1 MTHTKR
7 FWKAYTT
14 FLSILASYFVFA
26 LWKKIVGEARLQEAT
41 ERLHRKNARRIE
53 TAILELKGLFIKMG
67 QMLSIMSNF
76 LPPAFTEGLERLQD
90 DVPPHPYEAIE
101 KRFLEEF
108 QKTPLEIFQ
117 KFEEAPIASAS
128 LGQVHVA
135 YLKDGTKVAVK
146 VQYPEIDAVVRDD
159 LVILRRIFAILHLLL
174 PAYGLKSVFE
184 EISEV
189 VLKELDYHVEAHN
202 IEMFRKNFAGQDTI
216 LFPEVFPEL
225 SSKKILTQRFVEGFK
240 VTSVPQI
247 EKEGIDPHDVAT
259 RLIHAFC
266 KQIFIDGHYHADP
279 HPGNILIR
287 RSDGRLQIILLDF
300 GATATISETM
310 RRGITSF
317 AEGLIRRDT
326 KLLAAA
332 MREMGFVARK
342 DNFDPFE
349 DLVEYFYSKLA
360 NLKIENFRK
369 LNLSEIHNLEDI
381 LELKKLKISFKDL
394 MNSFHVPKDWIL
406 LERTLL
412 LAMGLCAHLAPTLNP
427 IEIVLPYVEQFVLK
441 DRTFTEMVVDLTK
454 QVVLSYIQLP
464 HELHKTLKRLNEGN
478 LSVESK
484 GLEKH
489 TRQMYALGHQFLYG
503 FLGLG
508 LAGFSY
514 YWREQ
519 GIEDWARYG
528 LYGAGFFGAA
538 LLISFMRNRL

>member
-1 MTHTKR
+1 MTYTKR

-14 FLSILASYFVFA
+14 FLSILFSYLIFSF
-26 LWKKIVGEARLQEAT
+26 WKKIFGEMRLQEAS
-41 ERLHRKNARRIE
+41 EKLHRKNARRIE
-53 TAILELKGLFIKMG
+53 KAILELKGLFIKMG

-90 DVPPHPYEAIE
+90 DVPPHPYAAIE

-108 QKTPLEIFQ
+108 QKTPKEIFQ
-117 KFEEAPIASAS
+117 KFEETPIASAS

-146 VQYPEIDAVVRDD
+146 VQYPEIDEIVKDD
-159 LVILRRIFAILHLLL
+159 LVILRRIFAVLHLIL

-189 VLKELDYHVEAHN
+189 VLKELDYQVEAQN
-202 IEMFRKNFAGQDTI
+202 IEAFRKNFADQKTI
-216 LFPEVFPEL
+216 LFPEVFSEL
-225 SSKKILTQRFVEGFK
+225 SSKKVLTQKFVEGFK
-240 VTSVPQI
+240 VSSVQQI
-247 EKEGIDPHDVAT
+247 EKEGLDSREIAT
-259 RLIHAFC
+259 QLIHAFC
-266 KQIFIDGHYHADP
+266 KQIFIDGLYHADP

-287 RSDGRLQIILLDF
+287 KQDGSLQIILLDF
-300 GATATISETM
+300 GATATISENM
-310 RRGITSF
+310 RHGITSF

-326 KLLAAA
+326 KLLASA
-332 MREMGFVARK
+332 MREMGFVARQ
-342 DNFDPFE
+342 DSFDPFE

-369 LNLSEIHNLEDI
+369 LNISEIHNLEDI
-381 LELKKLKISFKDL
+381 LELKKLKISFRDL

-441 DRTFTEMVVDLTK
+441 DRTFTEVVVELTK

-464 HELHKTLKRLNEGN
+464 HELHKTLKRLNDGT
-478 LSVESK
+478 LSMESK
-484 GLEKH
+484 GLERH

-503 FLGLG
+503 FLSLASLG
-508 LAGFSY
+508 LSFHWGGQGFSDY
-514 YWREQ
+514 SAY
-519 GIEDWARYG
+519 A
-528 LYGAGFFGAA
+528 LYGAGFFTSV
-538 LLISFMRNRL
+538 LVISFFRNRL